1 MSMMDIDKEGSP
13 WGCFP
18 RKNMLKQFK
27 KLLIM
32 ETMILLM

>member
-1 MSMMDIDKEGSP
+1 MSMMDIDKEDLP

-18 RKNMLKQFK
+18 RKNMRRQFK

-32 ETMILLM
+32 ETMILVM